1 MSLLALYPAGA
12 GGSPRSIFFQSMMEL
27 TNSVRVS
34 RVLANADVKF
44 DGVVESETEGNSDVE
59 VGGVEGENDD
69 EVEGMEGVKEELR
82 EAEVE
87 AGVLPWRGVVGKYR
101 LDGEIIGSIDI
112 PSYGLPGLG
121 ISSFHKLFSVFAC
134 HATPGA

>member
-1 MSLLALYPAGA
+1 
-12 GGSPRSIFFQSMMEL
+12 MMEL

-34 RVLANADVKF
+34 RVLANVDDKF
-44 DGVVESETEGNSDVE
+44 DGVVESETEGNSDAE
-59 VGGVEGENDD
+59 VGGVEVKNDD
-69 EVEGMEGVKEELR
+69 EIEGMEGVKEELR

-101 LDGEIIGSIDI
+101 LDGELIGEAYIIVSSIGTIDI
-112 PSYGLPGLG
+112 PSYGLSGLG

-134 HATPGA
+134 HATPGV